1 MHNPGRQH
9 AQRLVA
15 VGDQSAINL
24 RMSVQAT
31 DFSRAER
38 AAFSTPEMGA
48 LVGVFTAH
56 FVSHFYYLVLPPLFP
71 LLRERT
77 GLGFVEL
84 GLTLTAFNV
93 VTAILQT
100 PVGFLVDRIGTRPV
114 LTTGL
119 LLGGLSYLAIGLW
132 PTYPVMMAGMA
143 AAGLANC
150 VYHPADY
157 SIMSHAIGGPRI
169 GKAFSVH
176 LFAGYFG
183 GAVAPATM
191 LVLASWLGM
200 SGAIIAAGLLGGIG
214 ALVLLS
220 FLRPSHTEQ
229 KANREQPEAAN
240 DKVRVFTPLVLSLT
254 GFFVLL
260 SLSGTGINNFAVAAL
275 TTGAGLSL
283 QTASAA
289 LTAFLLM
296 SALGII
302 GGGVLADRTARHG
315 QVAAVGFV
323 LTALLVLSVAF
334 FSLSGAA
341 IIATLGTA
349 GFLSGLIQPS
359 RDMMVRAACPPGA
372 AGRVFGIVTT
382 GFNIGG
388 AIGPLLFGY
397 FMDHGHPMWV
407 FGATAAFMAI
417 TALAAA
423 WGEIRTARN
432 QAG

>member
-1 MHNPGRQH
+1 
-9 AQRLVA
+9 
-15 VGDQSAINL
+15 
-24 RMSVQAT
+24 MSVQTSDIAPPEQAS
-31 DFSRAER
+31 FSSSEI
-38 AAFSTPEMGA
+38 GA
-48 LVGVFTAH
+48 LVAVFTAH

-71 LLRERT
+71 LLREKT

-93 VTAILQT
+93 VTAVLQT
-100 PVGFLVDRIGTRPV
+100 PVGFLVDRVGARPV
-114 LTTGL
+114 LATGL
-119 LLGGLSYLAIGLW
+119 LLGGLSYVSIGVW
-132 PTYPVMMAGMA
+132 PTYPVLLAGMT

-157 SIMSHAIGGPRI
+157 AIMSHSIGASRI

-191 LVLASWLGM
+191 LVLASQLGM
-200 SGAIIAAGLLGGIG
+200 SGAIVAAGLLGGLG
-214 ALVLLS
+214 ALVLLV
-220 FLRPSHTEQ
+220 FLKPDRVGRVAGQ
-229 KANREQPEAAN
+229 KQAGTAAER
-240 DKVRVFTPLVLSLT
+240 VRVFTPLILSLT

-275 TTGAGLSL
+275 TEGAGMSL
-283 QTASAA
+283 RTASGA

-315 QVAAVGFV
+315 QVAAIGFMF
-323 LTALLVLSVAF
+323 TAALVLCVAVY
-334 FSLSGAA
+334 SLSDSAIVAMLGA
-341 IIATLGTA
+341 A

-397 FMDHGHPMWV
+397 FMDHGRPMWV

-423 WGEIRTARN
+423 WGEMRARRD
-432 QAG
+432 

>member
-1 MHNPGRQH
+1 
-9 AQRLVA
+9 
-15 VGDQSAINL
+15 
-24 RMSVQAT
+24 MSVQTSDLASV
-31 DFSRAER
+31 DRRSFSA
-38 AAFSTPEMGA
+38 PELGA
-48 LVGVFTAH
+48 LVAVFTAH

-71 LLRERT
+71 LLRDRT
-77 GLGFVEL
+77 GLGFIEL

-93 VTAILQT
+93 VTAVLQT
-100 PVGFLVDRIGTRPV
+100 PVGFLVDRVGARPV
-114 LTTGL
+114 LAAGL
-119 LLGGLSYLAIGLW
+119 LLGGISYVAIGLW
-132 PTYPVMMAGMA
+132 PTYPVMLAGMT

-157 SIMSHAIGGPRI
+157 AVMSHSIGTRRI
-169 GKAFSVH
+169 GKAFSIH

-183 GAVAPATM
+183 GAVAPAAM
-191 LVLASWLGM
+191 LALAAWLGL
-200 SGAIIAAGLLGGIG
+200 SGAMIAAGLLGGVG
-214 ALVLLS
+214 ALTVLL
-220 FLRPSHTEQ
+220 FLRPGAADR
-229 KANREQPEAAN
+229 KADANHAAKP
-240 DKVRVFTPLVLSLT
+240 DEKVRVFTPVALSLT

-260 SLSGTGINNFAVAAL
+260 SLSGTGVNNFAVAAL
-275 TTGAGLSL
+275 TSGAGLSL

-315 QVAAVGFV
+315 QVAAIGFV
-323 LTALLVLSVAF
+323 FTALLVCCVAGV
-334 FSLSGAA
+334 SLSGAA
-341 IIATLGTA
+341 IVATLGMA

-397 FMDHGHPMWV
+397 FMDHGRPMWV
-407 FGATAAFMAI
+407 FGATAVFMAI

-423 WGEIRTARN
+423 WGEFRSRN
-432 QAG
+432 R

>member
-1 MHNPGRQH
+1 
-9 AQRLVA
+9 
-15 VGDQSAINL
+15 
-24 RMSVQAT
+24 MSVQT
-31 DFSRAER
+31 SGFDSPRVG
-38 AAFSTPEMGA
+38 AAFSGAEVGA
-48 LVGVFTAH
+48 LVAVFTAH

-77 GLGFVEL
+77 GLGFIEL

-93 VTAILQT
+93 VTATLQT
-100 PVGFLVDRIGTRPV
+100 PVGFLVDRVGARPV
-114 LTTGL
+114 LATGL
-119 LLGGLSYLAIGLW
+119 ALGGLSYVAIGLW
-132 PTYPVMMAGMA
+132 PTYPVLLVGMA

-157 SIMSHAIGGPRI
+157 AIMSQAIGAPRI

-191 LVLASWLGM
+191 LVLASTIGM
-200 SGAIIAAGLLGGIG
+200 SGAIVAAGMFGPIAALALL
-214 ALVLLS
+214 LLKS
-220 FLRPSHTEQ
+220 DPASDLAKAAATAAQAQ
-229 KANREQPEAAN
+229 KI
-240 DKVRVFTPLVLSLT
+240 KVFTPLVLSLT

-260 SLSGTGINNFAVAAL
+260 SLSGAGINNFAVAAL
-275 TTGAGLSL
+275 TRGAGLSL

-302 GGGVLADRTARHG
+302 GGGMLADRTARHG
-315 QVAAVGFV
+315 QVAAIGFV
-323 LTALLVLSVAF
+323 FTAILVAGVALL
-334 FSLSGAA
+334 SLSGAA
-341 IIATLGTA
+341 IVGLLGLA

-372 AGRVFGIVTT
+372 AGRVFGVVTT

-397 FMDHGHPMWV
+397 FMDHGRPMWV
-407 FGATAAFMAI
+407 FAATAGFMAV
-417 TALAAA
+417 TAIAAA
-423 WGEIRTARN
+423 WGEIRASRSLPS
-432 QAG
+432 

>member
-1 MHNPGRQH
+1 
-9 AQRLVA
+9 
-15 VGDQSAINL
+15 
-24 RMSVQAT
+24 MSVQSSHFAP
-31 DFSRAER
+31 AER
-38 AAFSTPEMGA
+38 ASFSSSELGA
-48 LVGVFTAH
+48 LVAVFTAH

-71 LLRERT
+71 LLREKT

-93 VTAILQT
+93 VTAVLQA
-100 PVGFLVDRIGTRPV
+100 PVGFLVDRVGARPV
-114 LTTGL
+114 LAAGL

-132 PTYPVMMAGMA
+132 PTYPVMLAGMT

-157 SIMSHAIGGPRI
+157 SIMSHAIGAPRI

-183 GAVAPATM
+183 GAVAPAAM
-191 LVLASWLGM
+191 LVLAAWLGM
-200 SGAIIAAGLLGGIG
+200 SSAIIAAGLLGGVG
-214 ALVLLS
+214 ALTVLL
-220 FLRPSHTEQ
+220 FLKPEKSHD
-229 KANREQPEAAN
+229 KAEPTEAAEPAPA
-240 DKVRVFTPLVLSLT
+240 VRVFTPLVLSLT

-275 TTGAGLSL
+275 TEGAGLSL

-289 LTAFLLM
+289 LTTFLLM
-296 SALGII
+296 SALGIL

-315 QVAAVGFV
+315 QVAAIGFV
-323 LTALLVLSVAF
+323 FTALLVLTVATF
-334 FSLSGAA
+334 PMPAAA
-341 IIATLGTA
+341 ILVTLGGT

-397 FMDHGHPMWV
+397 FMDHGQPMWV
-407 FGATAAFMAI
+407 FGITAAFMGV

-423 WGEIRTARN
+423 VGEARSN
-432 QAG
+432 SRRRN